1 MALLGTPQALSQPEE
16 MSMAEHDVMTESG
29 RPRPPEQTESS
40 GKAGA
45 ARAAASDVSD
55 SARQVAGDVKH
66 EAGKQAR
73 AVGSEMTDQARQ
85 LFDTT
90 RAELKDQAAART
102 ERLAGGLRNLSDQV
116 RALADGRPTEAGQ
129 LRDLAGEAEERLQGF
144 ARRLDEGGIDGL
156 LSDIGQFARRRPLVF
171 LAGCAGAGFLI
182 GRVVRTTRAAS
193 GDGDGYR
200 GYRTTPA
207 MTTSYPAAS
216 LGTVAPSEVSA
227 PIAGQGLGTVGGA
240 GSSGLPGD
248 LE

>member
-1 MALLGTPQALSQPEE
+1 
-16 MSMAEHDVMTESG
+16 MAEHDVMTEAD
-29 RPRPPEQTESS
+29 RPWPAEQTQSS
-40 GKAGA
+40 GKAEA
-45 ARAAASDVSD
+45 ARAAAADVSD
-55 SARQVAGDVKH
+55 STRQVVGDVKH
-66 EAGKQAR
+66 EAGRQAR

-90 RAELKDQAAART
+90 RVELKDQAAARA
-102 ERLAGGLRNLSDQV
+102 ERLAGGLRSLSDQV
-116 RALADGRPTEAGQ
+116 RALADGRPSEAGQ

-156 LSDIGQFARRRPLVF
+156 LSDIGRFARRRPLVF

-193 GDGDGYR
+193 SDGDGYR
-200 GYRTTPA
+200 ATPG

-216 LGTVAPSEVSA
+216 LGTVPPAEVSA
-227 PIAGQGLGTVGGA
+227 PLAGQGLGTVGGV